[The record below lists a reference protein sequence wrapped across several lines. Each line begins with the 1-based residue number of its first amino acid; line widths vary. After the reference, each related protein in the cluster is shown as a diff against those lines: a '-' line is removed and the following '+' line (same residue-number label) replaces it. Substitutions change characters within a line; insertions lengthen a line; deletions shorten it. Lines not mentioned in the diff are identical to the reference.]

1 MYNHMMGSRVL
12 EVTHFTVVSDSL
24 NSEVRHSSPQ
34 SLSVCSFIVQFS
46 LELPEIIIQVE
57 GYALGYCYSLR
68 NVALASNTVVAHDAF
83 INCSDL
89 LRIFH
94 THEAI
99 VNALRNRFAWL
110 PVHCKMY
117 YISYYPVVLEEI
129 RNIIMSEN
137 GVLDPTGLHQDC
149 LGMTP
154 LHILACSTVQC
165 LELYQV
171 MIENYPSNL
180 IVDDA
185 WGATPLLYAVWGDA
199 PNEIINFLVNSYQS
213 LYPDHDFDWNDM
225 LLTLGRA
232 STSGIVIQNLL
243 DIQQFLSPG
252 YNINWD
258 NILGVLAAETE
269 YGIYPKTFCFLTR
282 CSIATRVKAIG
293 IKHFRDAMADDWM
306 GYKNCAF
313 DRRRWQMRQLQNL
326 SIMNLSIGD

>member
-1 MYNHMMGSRVL
+1 
-12 EVTHFTVVSDSL
+12 
-24 NSEVRHSSPQ
+24 
-34 SLSVCSFIVQFS
+34 
-46 LELPEIIIQVE
+46 
-57 GYALGYCYSLR
+57 
-68 NVALASNTVVAHDAF
+68 
-83 INCSDL
+83 
-89 LRIFH
+89 
-94 THEAI
+94 
-99 VNALRNRFAWL
+99 
-110 PVHCKMY
+110 
-117 YISYYPVVLEEI
+117 
-129 RNIIMSEN
+129 
-137 GVLDPTGLHQDC
+137 
-149 LGMTP
+149 
-154 LHILACSTVQC
+154 
-165 LELYQV
+165 
-171 MIENYPSNL
+171 
-180 IVDDA
+180 
-185 WGATPLLYAVWGDA
+185 
-199 PNEIINFLVNSYQS
+199 
-213 LYPDHDFDWNDM
+213 M